1 MIVETHKKA
10 KIVLCKDSF
19 PWQNHS
25 DNFKIQF
32 KKLKDAY
39 NDCRNSQKVKIHQY
53 GGIVPW
59 ENHSNN
65 LKTHFKDWN
74 EASNDCGN
82 SQKSQNC
89 PVQRLFILTKS
100 LW

>member
-1 MIVETHKKA
+1 MKLLIISETHKKL
-10 KIVLCKDSF
+10 KLSCEKTVF

-25 DNFKIQF
+25 DNFNIQF

-53 GGIVPW
+53 RGIVPW
-59 ENHSNN
+59 ENHSDNQ
-65 LKTHFKDWN
+65 KFHFKDLN

-82 SQKSQNC
+82 SQKS
-89 PVQRLFILTKS
+89 
-100 LW
+100 